1 MTSWDIQPESSRS
14 AVDGARTQLEGLS
27 QVTPDLGAAVAD
39 AGAATKSA
47 AITAALA
54 DLHELRLKPL
64 VAETEAAGEGVCDTV
79 DGVIDTIVSGDEQ
92 MRQEA
97 VASLRTA
104 DEATG
109 F

>member
-1 MTSWDIQPESSRS
+1 MARWDIQPESSRS
-14 AVDGARTQLEGLS
+14 AVADARTQLEGIS
-27 QVTPDLGAAVAD
+27 QVTPDLESAITG
-39 AGAATKSA
+39 AGAATKSG
-47 AITAALA
+47 AIAAALA

-64 VAETEAAGEGVCDTV
+64 VAETQSSGESVCDDV
-79 DGVIDTIVSGDEQ
+79 DGLIDTILSGDEQ

-97 VASLRTA
+97 VSALGTA